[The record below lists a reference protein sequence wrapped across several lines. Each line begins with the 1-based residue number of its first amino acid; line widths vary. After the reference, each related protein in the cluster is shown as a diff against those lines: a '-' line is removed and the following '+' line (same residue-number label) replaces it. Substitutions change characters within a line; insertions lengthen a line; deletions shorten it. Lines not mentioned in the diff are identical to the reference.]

1 MKRILLFFFVFFI
14 FSQSIVLSQVDP
26 IFQKIVEIGKED
38 NQTMRHQDF
47 LCNIFGGRLTGSDAY
62 TNSAQW
68 VLNELK
74 SWGLNAELDE
84 VGEVPVGYNRGP
96 WFGKMLKPNELH
108 LQFATPSYTAGT
120 KGRQQGK
127 VVIVSSSYT
136 SIDSIKTKAKN
147 AWVLI
152 DGVNEGWPRDR
163 DSVSNFVKILIEA
176 GALGTIQ
183 KSPIP
188 MRVLDLR
195 TVNSWDQLPK
205 LPDIKLV
212 DKQYDEIKS
221 LVEQNEEVILEFDIR
236 NFFKPGPVKYHNV
249 IGWIPGTEKPEEYV
263 ILGAHLDSYD
273 IGTGAVDNASG
284 VTRMMEA
291 VRLLSAAGAKPKR
304 TIMVQLY
311 AAEERGLVG
320 SRSWVDRNKDKLPN
334 ISIMLNNDSGT
345 NPIVSM
351 LVPKVIY
358 DVLKPIV
365 EPIEKIELPY
375 PFELKEMQ
383 MFRRAGRGGT
393 DSHSFNMAGVP
404 APWLRTQGPH
414 SYTTTWHT
422 PLDTYNEIIPDAQ
435 EHSALVIA
443 LLAYQIA
450 NMDQILPREGAFL
463 PDGIFADL
471 NTNKGRI
478 TLNIDYKNV
487 PMTSANF
494 IGLTEGTIKNE
505 SVAEGKPFY
514 NGSVWHRVVPGHV
527 IQAGKPNSPNQDVEG
542 PGYEFPNEIFSGLI
556 HNKAGMLGMA
566 NAGPHTNGSQFYI
579 TLADRSY
586 LDGNYTLFGSV
597 IEGMDIVDKIEQGD
611 TIKSVAIMRIGEE
624 ASKFKTD
631 TETFFKMVEKAKQKV
646 KMEKLENSKK
656 ENEWI
661 NNNIPDAIETES
673 GVRYKILNE
682 GNKNISEND
691 ISIKVI
697 YKGKVL
703 LQDLEF
709 FSTSEGGLPNDLEI
723 AEPFDYQIEKSKIN
737 DGLDEMIKQMKIG
750 EKRIVIV
757 PSEKGY
763 GTTGFYGKSI
773 DGKKRFVISPN
784 STLVYEIE
792 ILGTN

>member
-1 MKRILLFFFVFFI
+1 MI
-14 FSQSIVLSQVDP
+14 
-26 IFQKIVEIGKED
+26 
-38 NQTMRHQDF
+38 
-47 LCNIFGGRLTGSDAY
+47 
-62 TNSAQW
+62 
-68 VLNELK
+68 
-74 SWGLNAELDE
+74 
-84 VGEVPVGYNRGP
+84 
-96 WFGKMLKPNELH
+96 KPKELH

-127 VVIVSSSYT
+127 VIIASSLNT
-136 SIDSIKTKAKN
+136 SFDSIKAKAKN
-147 AWVLI
+147 SWVLI
-152 DGVNEGWPRDR
+152 DGLNEGWPRDR
-163 DSVSNFVKILIEA
+163 DSVSNFVKMLIEA

-195 TVNSWDQLPK
+195 TVNSWNHLPK

-212 DKQYDEIKS
+212 DTQYDEIKS
-221 LVEQNEEVILEFDIR
+221 LIEQNEEVILEFDIR

-320 SRSWVDRNKDKLPN
+320 SLSWVEKNKDKLPN
-334 ISIMLNNDSGT
+334 ISVMLNNDSGT

-358 DVLKPIV
+358 DVLKPYV

-375 PFELKEMQ
+375 PFELKEMP

-494 IGLTEGTIKNE
+494 IGLAEGTIQNG
-505 SVAEGKPFY
+505 SIPEGKPFF
-514 NGSVWHRVVPGHV
+514 NGSIWHRVVPGHV
-527 IQAGKPNSPNQDVEG
+527 IQSGKPNSSNQDVEG
-542 PGYEFPNEIFSGLI
+542 PGYEFPNEIFDGLK

-566 NAGPHTNGSQFYI
+566 NAGPNTNGSQFYI
-579 TLADRSY
+579 TLGDRSY

-597 IEGMDIVDKIEQGD
+597 IEGMDIVEKIIQGD
-611 TIKSVAIMRIGEE
+611 TIKSVTITRIGED
-624 ASKFKTD
+624 ANKFKPTTD
-631 TETFFKMVEKAKQKV
+631 TFIKMVEEAKQKV
-646 KMEKLENSKK
+646 KINELENNNKV
-656 ENEWI
+656 NEWI
-661 NNNIPDAIETES
+661 NNNLPDAVETSS
-673 GVRYKILNE
+673 GLKYKILKE
-682 GNKNISEND
+682 GNGNIPSINSS
-691 ISIKVI
+691 SIKAV

-703 LQDLEF
+703 LGNLEF
-709 FSTSEGGLPNDLEI
+709 VSTSEEGLPNNLEH
-723 AEPFDYQIEKSKIN
+723 AEPFEYTFGKTKIN

-763 GTTGFYGKSI
+763 GTTGFYGKSLE
-773 DGKKRFVISPN
+773 GKKRFVISPN

-792 ILGTN
+792 ILETN